1 MDTFTTVQVADH
13 VVSTA
18 CVYSLLGKGYKL
30 SVYSEEGVEVED
42 STDAVDVLTTMFN
55 LDSCALRGSKGG
67 KDVVSLFFVYGND
80 GYDCIADSATNR
92 ATTKFCKELEPL
104 LEYFED
110 QFANAREK

>member
-1 MDTFTTVQVADH
+1 MDTFTIVQVADH
-13 VVSTA
+13 AVSTA
-18 CVYSLLGKGYKL
+18 CVYSLIGKGYKL
-30 SVYSEEGVEVED
+30 SVYSEEGTEVQD

-55 LDSCALRGSKGG
+55 LDSCTLRGRKD
-67 KDVVSLFFVYGND
+67 KDVVTLLFVYGND

-110 QFANAREK
+110 LFVRARD

>member
-1 MDTFTTVQVADH
+1 MDIFTTVQVADH

-18 CVYSLLGKGYKL
+18 CVYSLLSKGYKL
-30 SVYSEEGVEVED
+30 TLYSEEGVEVKD

-55 LDSCALRGSKGG
+55 LDSCTLRGR
-67 KDVVSLFFVYGND
+67 KDKEVVTLLFVYGND
-80 GYDCIADSATNR
+80 GYDCIADSSTNK

-110 QFANAREK
+110 LFVRARD

>member
-18 CVYSLLGKGYKL
+18 CVYSLLSKGYTL
-30 SVYSEEGVEVED
+30 TVCSEEGTEVKD
-42 STDAVDVLTTMFN
+42 SINAVDVLTTMFN
-55 LDSCALRGSKGG
+55 LDSCTLCGRKD
-67 KDVVSLFFVYGND
+67 KDVVTLLFVYGND
-80 GYDCIADSATNR
+80 GYDCIADSSTNR

-110 QFANAREK
+110 LFANARD

>member
-18 CVYSLLGKGYKL
+18 CVYSLLSKGYTL
-30 SVYSEEGVEVED
+30 TVCSEEGAEVQD

-55 LDSCALRGSKGG
+55 LDSCTLRGRKD
-67 KDVVSLFFVYGND
+67 KDVVTLLFVYGND

-92 ATTKFCKELEPL
+92 ATTKFCKEISPL
-104 LEYFED
+104 LDYFEE
-110 QFANAREK
+110 QFIRARD